1 MPDTYSHV
9 CHTWFYCWMQSRGIV
24 WTQLSHLQSQIRHI
38 FWCGK
43 WKKHKFWS
51 YRTKIAKIGPWGYKK
66 PCHTSFYCW
75 MLSRGMVWTQ
85 LSHSQ
90 SQTRRDWWSR
100 KWKNT
105 NFEHVATKSHHHH
118 YPLINMQHLIC
129 IKLSGYKRPASTQV
143 LNIIRMV
150 NFTRRIG
157 FPLVCYIL
165 SYKYTVWKSTNYDN

>member
-1 MPDTYSHV
+1 MSHV
-9 CHTWFYCWMQSRGIV
+9 VLLLKAVKGHCLNSTKPFAEPDKAYLLMREMKK
-24 WTQLSHLQSQIRHI
+24 TQILVLSH
-38 FWCGK
+38 
-43 WKKHKFWS
+43 
-51 YRTKIAKIGPWGYKK
+51 KIANIGPWGYKK

-85 LSHSQ
+85 LSHSK
-90 SQTRRDWWSR
+90 SQTRHDWWSR